1 MNKYIPEKINVM
13 TEYVPNKGEFT
24 VRLDANESPYLPSED
39 LQRKIE
45 KAAFSA
51 AFNRYPDASSEE
63 LIKAFCKRFG
73 VSPKQTAAGNGSD
86 ELINVISTVFLTPED
101 KVLICP
107 PDFSMYAFYPE
118 TIGAK
123 IVRVERE
130 NGYVNCDKMIG
141 CANSE
146 KVKMIFFSNPCNPT
160 GRLMKKEDV
169 VKILENT
176 DCIVVC
182 DEAYMEF
189 SSENESVMELCD
201 KYDRLIVLKT
211 LSKAFG
217 IAGLRVGFAVSNEDI
232 GAAIRK
238 VKSPYNVNSFSQA
251 AATVILN
258 DGWDEINKNYE
269 TLKKNTEELRKA
281 LGAIGYP
288 SERTDTNFVLINTK
302 RAKEIFDKLAK
313 TGIAIRCFSSDD
325 LLRIT
330 CGTKEENEALINALK
345 SI

>member
-1 MNKYIPEKINVM
+1 MNKYIPEKINEM
-13 TEYVPNKGEFT
+13 TEYVPNKGDFS
-24 VRLDANESPYLPSED
+24 VRLDANESPYLPSEE
-39 LQRKIE
+39 LRKKIE

-63 LIKAFCKRFG
+63 LINAFCKRFG
-73 VSPKQTAAGNGSD
+73 VDPKQTAAGNGSD

-123 IVRVERE
+123 IIRVKRE
-130 NGYVNCDKMIG
+130 NGYVNADEVIKK
-141 CANSE
+141 ANEE

-160 GRLMKKEDV
+160 GRLMKREEV
-169 VKILENT
+169 VNILENT

-189 SSENESVMELCD
+189 SSKNESVMELCD

-217 IAGLRVGFAVSNEDI
+217 IAGLRIGFAVSNEEI
-232 GAAIRK
+232 GAAVRK

-251 AATVILN
+251 AATAILN
-258 DGWDEINKNYE
+258 DGWDEINEKYE
-269 TLKKNTEELRKA
+269 TIKKNTEILRKA
-281 LGAIGYP
+281 LETAGYP
-288 SERTDTNFVLINTK
+288 SERTDTNFVLIKTE
-302 RAKEIFDKLAK
+302 RAKEIFDKLAQK
-313 TGIAIRCFSSDD
+313 GIAVRCFSSDD

-330 CGTKEENEALINALK
+330 CGTTEENEALISALK